1 MFGLPGGMEW
11 VILAIVALLVFGGNR
26 LANAGKNAGKAIREF
41 KEETSSL
48 KKSDAPQQTPQVPPA
63 TPPAT
68 TDPIVHDAEIVED
81 EGDENKDKGQPA

>member
-41 KEETSSL
+41 KEESGVGDKQL
-48 KKSDAPQQTPQVPPA
+48 PKPA
-63 TPPAT
+63 
-68 TDPIVHDAEIVED
+68 ED
-81 EGDENKDKGQPA
+81 TKPDDSTQA

>member
-11 VILAIVALLVFGGNR
+11 VILAIIALLVFGGSR

-48 KKSDAPQQTPQVPPA
+48 KAADPPAVAPPA
-63 TPPAT
+63 TPGITEPEGV
-68 TDPIVHDAEIVED
+68 VHEGEIVSD
-81 EGDENKDKGQPA
+81 PKDKGQQA